1 MGGMTLKKAAKK
13 KRRYLS
19 NHWDINAGALFLVY
33 VYDENSQVLQSDG
46 PFKDHNKADL
56 IMRERLSAGICSWIV
71 SYNG

>member
-1 MGGMTLKKAAKK
+1 MGGMALKKAAKK

-19 NHWDINAGALFLVY
+19 KHWDVSAGALFLVY
-33 VYDENSQVLQSDG
+33 VYDENAQVLQSDG
-46 PFKDHNKADL
+46 PYRDLSKADI